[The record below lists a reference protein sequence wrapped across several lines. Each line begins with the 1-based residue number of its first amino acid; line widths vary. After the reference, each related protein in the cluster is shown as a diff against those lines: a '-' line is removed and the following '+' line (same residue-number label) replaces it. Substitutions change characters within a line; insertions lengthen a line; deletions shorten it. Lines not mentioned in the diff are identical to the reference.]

1 MVIKHAYNS
10 FLQNDKTVLRK
21 EIPSFLSRNS
31 KEFEDL
37 LKTQIKGQTELSRRE
52 CLNETN
58 QEYEIEIETA
68 ALADMKRVWRSF
80 KES

>member
-37 LKTQIKGQTELSRRE
+37 LKTQIKGQTELSSRE
-52 CLNETN
+52 CLPETN
-58 QEYEIEIETA
+58 QEYEVEVETA